1 MESKQGDIVKIKAYT
16 PINWQK
22 EAHKALELRPNGL
35 TLVVKAHRQVGKS
48 LFILNALLF
57 NSINYSGSISYY
69 IAPTSNQ
76 SRKVF
81 REMCKCLEGTPLVKT
96 SNVNLM
102 SVEFWNGSEVH
113 FKSAEQKDGALRG
126 FTCKGRGLLCVDEA
140 AYISAEVFANVLN
153 YTNVNNNDV
162 IIVSTPKFESGF
174 FYDLYCEGLKGDKEN
189 VVTIDVN
196 DYDTSM
202 FLPEDKKEFYKRTM
216 PTLQYQTDIEGM
228 FIKEF
233 STVFGE
239 FANVCSNKY
248 NAFNTNYTFGID
260 WGTGSGG
267 DRTAISVFND
277 EKQQVGL
284 YFFDD
289 KDPQQT
295 IDYIMQLVDEY
306 QPKKVTVEQN
316 SIGKIYGDMLRKEI
330 IKRNGITFK
339 FFNTS
344 NTSKN
349 KIVNQLQ
356 VAIANKTIQLLN
368 NTDLKLEMSN
378 YEVEKTNTGKITYNA
393 ASGYH
398 DDLIM
403 ATMIAYDSII
413 NKNRLDVA

>member
-1 MESKQGDIVKIKAYT
+1 MENKEEVIKIKAYT

-22 EAHKALELRPNGL
+22 EAHKALGLKPNGL

-57 NSINYSGSISYY
+57 NSINYAGSVSYY

-81 REMCKCLEGTPLVKT
+81 REMCKCLEDTPLVKA

-153 YTNVNNNDV
+153 YTNVNNNNV
-162 IIVSTPKFESGF
+162 IVVSTPKFESGF
-174 FYDLYCEGLKGDKEN
+174 FYDLYCQGLTGDKEN

-196 DYDTSM
+196 DYDTSR
-202 FLPEDKKEFYKRTM
+202 FLPEDKKEFYRSTM
-216 PTLQYQTDIEGM
+216 PPLQYQTDIEGL

-239 FANVCSNKY
+239 FSSVCTNKY
-248 NAFNTNYTFGID
+248 NALNTNFYFGVD

-267 DRTAISVFND
+267 DRTAISIFND

-295 IDYIMQLVDEY
+295 INYIMDLVDEY
-306 QPKKVTVEQN
+306 NPKKITVEQN
-316 SIGKIYGDMLRKEI
+316 SIGKVYGDMLRKEVV
-330 IKRNGITFK
+330 KRNGITFR
-339 FFNTS
+339 FFNTN

-356 VAIANKTIQLLN
+356 VAISNKTIQLLD
-368 NTDLKLEMSN
+368 NTDLKLELSN
-378 YEVEKTNTGKITYNA
+378 YEVQKTPTGKITYNA

-398 DDLIM
+398 DDILM
-403 ATMIAYDSII
+403 STMIAYDSII
-413 NKNRLDVA
+413 NKNRLQVA